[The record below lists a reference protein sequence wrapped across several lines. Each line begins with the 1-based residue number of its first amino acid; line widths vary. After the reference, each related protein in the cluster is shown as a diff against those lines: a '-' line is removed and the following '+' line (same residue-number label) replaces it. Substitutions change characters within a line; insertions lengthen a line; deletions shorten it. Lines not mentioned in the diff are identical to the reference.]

1 MLRYHWLCQEECFRP
16 STENQWTCSM
26 TLKLHISDGTLNFLN
41 LRRKSWSLLG
51 NSWNLPHFLWHCW
64 HIHDPSL
71 VTCSLTL
78 SQNVPPVPQ
87 IPFMMQGY
95 RWDVSYGAAW
105 CYAEK
110 SPSKNVT
117 CSIFFTKKSFQETK
131 IQNQEIQNL
140 WKRQAF
146 PLVVCMWECFI
157 FLMYCKRYL
166 FYLWR
171 LSKIAPP
178 IFVPTVRRAS
188 PVKTTSKVG
197 TSLVLAVD
205 QPKSWVQYGC
215 FQK

>member
-1 MLRYHWLCQEECFRP
+1 MKAQRTKTRRSLLEMYNLGCWDTTGFVKKNVSDLQ
-16 STENQWTCSM
+16 
-26 TLKLHISDGTLNFLN
+26 LKTNEHAKGNDLETPYSDGTLNFLN

-51 NSWNLPHFLWHCW
+51 HSWNLPHFLWHCW

-117 CSIFFTKKSFQETK
+117 CSTFYSKNFQETK
-131 IQNQEIQNL
+131 IKNQKIQNL
-140 WKRQAF
+140 
-146 PLVVCMWECFI
+146 
-157 FLMYCKRYL
+157 
-166 FYLWR
+166 
-171 LSKIAPP
+171 
-178 IFVPTVRRAS
+178 
-188 PVKTTSKVG
+188 
-197 TSLVLAVD
+197 
-205 QPKSWVQYGC
+205 
-215 FQK
+215 